1 MFTALHDERT
11 VEKPYTL
18 MMGSLVYLS
27 LEGLGWG
34 SCVPLIILLLIL
46 IAWCRMYIKN
56 DFFAREEDMRFTMVI
71 VLFYT
76 QH

>member
-46 IAWCRMYIKN
+46 IAL
-56 DFFAREEDMRFTMVI
+56 V
-71 VLFYT
+71 
-76 QH
+76 